1 MKNNLQEIATNF
13 LAKYFVQNIFYK
25 KIWKKYLRNL

>member
-25 KIWKKYLRNL
+25 KI